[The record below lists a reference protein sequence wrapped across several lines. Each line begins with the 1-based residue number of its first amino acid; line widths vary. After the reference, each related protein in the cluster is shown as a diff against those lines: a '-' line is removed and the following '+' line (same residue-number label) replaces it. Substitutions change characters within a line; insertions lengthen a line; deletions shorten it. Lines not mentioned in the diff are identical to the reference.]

1 MRGDKVDFIRDF
13 EKNAII
19 YEEKKISYRDIIS
32 AAKFITED
40 IDICKG
46 DRVMIFMENRP
57 EYIYAFLGVWDRS
70 GICVCIDA
78 SFEGKEFSYYL
89 NDSAPKCVFVS
100 NETVTAAKQA
110 CQITGLD
117 VKLINIDEMDMNY
130 DFTSEKLLKSPER
143 NDVSLILYTS
153 GTTGN
158 PKGVMLTMDNILLNI
173 ESLDKY
179 NMFRKSDVILG
190 ILPLHHIFPLLGV
203 GVLPLYKGST
213 IVFLKD
219 ISSQGIKNS
228 LKKHKVTIILGVP
241 RLWEMFHK
249 GIMGKINSN
258 RAAKLLFKISKKL
271 NNEKF
276 SRKVFKKVHEE
287 FGGDIRF
294 LVSGGSKLDAQ
305 LTEDFTAMGMRIC
318 EGYGMTE
325 TAPMI
330 AFNPDSEIIPG
341 SAGKIIPGIQVK
353 TSDDGEIL
361 VRGRNVMK
369 GYYNKPIDTSQVLD
383 SEGWLYT
390 GDLGY
395 LNGDIIFV
403 TGRKKEMIVLSN
415 GKNINPLE
423 IEGQIMSNTEIVQEV
438 AVVEHN
444 KILTAVIYP
453 DFNAISAQGITNIKE
468 TLKWGAVDKYNI
480 QAPSY
485 KKILDIKIVKQEL
498 PKTKLGKIRR
508 FKITEILKNEKKIDV
523 EIQEP
528 DFEEY
533 NLLKKF
539 LLGIKNIPIFP
550 NSHLELDLGLDSL
563 DMVEVLAYI
572 ESNFG
577 VICDEK
583 IVSENPTLE
592 KLAFYLKENSKELS
606 EKQSNWSEILNKKI
620 DIELPKSNI
629 VGSAMKRILKLLF
642 ISRLKLKKEALENI
656 PKEPCIF
663 VGNHQS
669 FIDGFIL
676 NEALP
681 GKILKRTY
689 YMAKVKH
696 FNSPVMKFLGRNAN
710 ILVVD
715 INKNL
720 SESLQSMA
728 QALKKGKNV
737 VIFPEGIRSRD
748 GKIGEF
754 KKSFAIIAKE
764 LNIPIAPFGIK
775 GAYEAFPTGAKIPKS
790 GNLHIKFFDKIYP
803 DRLNYDEIS
812 SKVMKEIKAWVEG

>member
-1 MRGDKVDFIRDF
+1 MEFIRDF
-13 EKNAII
+13 EKSAII
-19 YEEKKISYRDIIS
+19 YEGKEISYSDIIS
-32 AAKFITED
+32 AAKFISED

-57 EYIYAFLGVWDRS
+57 EYIYSFLGVWDRS

-78 SFEGKEFSYYL
+78 SFDEKEFSYYL

-100 NETVTAAKQA
+100 NETITAATKA
-110 CQITGLD
+110 CQISGLD
-117 VKLINIDEMDMNY
+117 TQLINVDEIKINY
-130 DFTSEKLLKSPER
+130 NFTKEKLLKSPER

-179 NMFRKSDVILG
+179 NMFRESDVILG

-228 LKKHKVTIILGVP
+228 LKEHKITIILGVP

-249 GIMGKINSN
+249 GIMGKINSSK
-258 RAAKLLFKISKKL
+258 AAKLLFKLSKKL
-271 NNEKF
+271 KNEKF
-276 SRKVFKKVHEE
+276 SRMIFRKVHEE
-287 FGGDIRF
+287 FGGNIRF
-294 LVSGGSKLDAQ
+294 LVSGGSKLDAH

-330 AFNPDSEIIPG
+330 AFNPDTEIIPG
-341 SAGKIIPGIQVK
+341 SAGKILPGINVK
-353 TSDDGEIL
+353 TSEDGEIL
-361 VRGRNVMK
+361 VKGRNVMR
-369 GYYNKPIDTSQVLD
+369 GYYNKPKETSQVID
-383 SEGWLYT
+383 SKGWLHT

-395 LNGDIIFV
+395 LKKDIIFV

-415 GKNINPLE
+415 GKNINPIE
-423 IEGQIMSNTEIVQEV
+423 IEKQLMENTDIIQEV
-438 AVVEHN
+438 ALVENN

-453 DFNAISAQGITNIKE
+453 DFNLISAQGINNIKE

-508 FKITEILKNEKKIDV
+508 FKISELLKENTKIEV
-523 EIQEP
+523 EIKEP
-528 DFEEY
+528 NFQQY
-533 NLLKKF
+533 KLLKKF
-539 LLGIKNIPIFP
+539 LSEIKNISVFP
-550 NSHLELDLGLDSL
+550 DSHLELDLGLDSL

-572 ESNFG
+572 ESSFG
-577 VICDEK
+577 VRCDEK
-583 IVSENPTLE
+583 TISENPTLE
-592 KLAFYLKENSKELS
+592 KLSYYLKENSGELN
-606 EKQSNWSEILNKKI
+606 EKQFNWSEILNKKV

-629 VGSAMKRILKLLF
+629 VGSAMKKILKLLF
-642 ISRLKLKKEALENI
+642 MSRLNLKKETLENI
-656 PKEPCIF
+656 PREPCIF

-681 GKILKRTY
+681 GKILKKTY

-696 FNSPVMKFLGRNAN
+696 FKSPIMKILGKNAN

-720 SESLQSMA
+720 SESLQLIA
-728 QALKKGKNV
+728 QALKKGKNI

-790 GNLHIKFFDKIYP
+790 GKLHIKFFDKIYP
-803 DRLNYDEIS
+803 GKLNYDEIS
-812 SKVMKEIKAWVEG
+812 SKVMDEIKDWVEG